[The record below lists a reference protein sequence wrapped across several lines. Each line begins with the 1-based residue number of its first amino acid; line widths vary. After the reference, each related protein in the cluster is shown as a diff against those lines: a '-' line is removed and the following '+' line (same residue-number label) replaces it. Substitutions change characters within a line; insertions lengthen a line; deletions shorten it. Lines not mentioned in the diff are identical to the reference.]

1 MLDGLRLAVGT
12 LTAIPVAPPRRVD
25 RRVAGRAMTL
35 APPVVLPFALAVLA
49 LHGLEALVGAPAP
62 VLAVLALAVLVLGT
76 RAMHLDG
83 LADTAD
89 GLSASYDRER
99 ALQVMRRGDIGPSG
113 VAAVTLVLLLD
124 AAALASLLP
133 SLRGSVLA
141 VVALVVQPPAA
152 GLARAPGAVP
162 PARADGLGATVA
174 GSVTPAVWALSTAV
188 TAVLAVGA
196 GLAADLAW
204 WAGPVVLA
212 AAVAGGALVLRRAV
226 VRLGGHHRRRP
237 RGGGRGRPRGGPDG
251 RRGRPAARRL
261 SRCEATG
268 PRRRPGRRVSPGGSG
283 PARTAA

>member
-35 APPVVLPFALAVLA
+35 APLVVLPFALARA
-49 LHGLEALVGAPAP
+49 RPARGSRHSSVRRRRCWP
-62 VLAVLALAVLVLGT
+62 SLALAVLVLGT

-99 ALQVMRRGDIGPSG
+99 ALEVMRRGDIGPSG

-141 VVALVVQPPAA
+141 VVALVSSRQL
-152 GLARAPGAVP
+152 LAWACARPVP

-174 GSVTPAVWALSTAV
+174 GSVTP
-188 TAVLAVGA
+188 
-196 GLAADLAW
+196 
-204 WAGPVVLA
+204 
-212 AAVAGGALVLRRAV
+212 RRA
-226 VRLGGHHRRRP
+226 
-237 RGGGRGRPRGGPDG
+237 GR
-251 RRGRPAARRL
+251 
-261 SRCEATG
+261 
-268 PRRRPGRRVSPGGSG
+268 
-283 PARTAA
+283 

>member
-1 MLDGLRLAVGT
+1 M
-12 LTAIPVAPPRRVD
+12 
-25 RRVAGRAMTL
+25 
-35 APPVVLPFALAVLA
+35 
-49 LHGLEALVGAPAP
+49 
-62 VLAVLALAVLVLGT
+62 LAVLALAVLVLGT

-99 ALQVMRRGDIGPSG
+99 ALEVMRRGDIGPSG

-141 VVALVVQPPAA
+141 VVALVSSRQL
-152 GLARAPGAVP
+152 LAWACARPVP

-212 AAVAGGALVLRRAV
+212 AAVAAGALVLRRAV
-226 VRLGGHHRRRP
+226 VRLGGIT
-237 RGGGRGRPRGGPDG
+237 GDVLGAVVEVAL
-251 RRGRPAARRL
+251 AAGL
-261 SRCEATG
+261 
-268 PRRRPGRRVSPGGSG
+268 
-283 PARTAA
+283 TAAAVVLPHAV

>member
-35 APPVVLPFALAVLA
+35 APLVVLPFALAVLA
-49 LHGLEALVGAPAP
+49 LHRLGAPAGAPAP
-62 VLAVLALAVLVLGT
+62 VLAVLALVVLVLGT

-99 ALQVMRRGDIGPSG
+99 ALEVMRRGDIGPSG

-141 VVALVVQPPAA
+141 VVALVSSRQL
-152 GLARAPGAVP
+152 LAWACARPVP
-162 PARADGLGATVA
+162 PARAEGLGATVA

-188 TAVLAVGA
+188 T
-196 GLAADLAW
+196 
-204 WAGPVVLA
+204 
-212 AAVAGGALVLRRAV
+212 GG
-226 VRLGGHHRRRP
+226 P
-237 RGGGRGRPRGGPDG
+237 RGGGR
-251 RRGRPAARRL
+251 A
-261 SRCEATG
+261 
-268 PRRRPGRRVSPGGSG
+268 RRRPGVVGGARGAGGRGRGRCAGASAGPSSGSAASPATSSGRWSRSLSRR
-283 PARTAA
+283 A

>member
-12 LTAIPVAPPRRVD
+12 LTAIPVPPPRRVD

-35 APPVVLPFALAVLA
+35 APLVVLPFALSLLV
-49 LHGLEALVGAPAP
+49 LHGLGAPAGAPAP
-62 VLAVLALAVLVLGT
+62 VLAVLALVVLVLGT

-99 ALQVMRRGDIGPSG
+99 ALEVMRRGDIGPSG

-124 AAALASLLP
+124 AATLASLLP

-141 VVALVVQPPAA
+141 VVALVSSRQL
-152 GLARAPGAVP
+152 LAWACARPVP

-174 GSVTPAVWALSTAV
+174 GSVTPAGWALSTAM
-188 TAVLAVGA
+188 TAVLAAGV

-212 AAVAGGALVLRRAV
+212 AAVTGGALVLRRAV
-226 VRLGGHHRRRP
+226 VRLGGIT
-237 RGGGRGRPRGGPDG
+237 GDVLGAVVEVAL
-251 RRGRPAARRL
+251 AAGL
-261 SRCEATG
+261 
-268 PRRRPGRRVSPGGSG
+268 
-283 PARTAA
+283 TAAAVVLPHAV